1 MRILWFTFDPIV
13 TWFAQ
18 FGWIVIVLAAMI
30 FAVALA
36 IFFALRKK
44 RPVWTDESVDWLIA
58 AFGGID
64 NCLFAALEGAR
75 LRVGLKD
82 VSKADLETIRQKG
95 GQGLFV
101 AGNTVKLTMTPSPE
115 SFVKRIVEARGGN
128 RP

>member
-1 MRILWFTFDPIV
+1 MRNLWFTFDPIV

-36 IFFALRKK
+36 VFFALRKK
-44 RPVWTDESVDWLIA
+44 QPAWTDESVDWLIE
-58 AFGGID
+58 AFGGLD
-64 NCLFAALEGAR
+64 NCLTAAMEGSR

-101 AGNTVKLTMTPSPE
+101 AGNTVKLTMTPSPD
-115 SFVKRIVEARGGN
+115 SFVKRVQEARGGN